1 MKKYLVIFLI
11 LATVVIG
18 GCGDKADIASDNI
31 SKAADN
37 FEVFRVIHFV
47 NGITDKELLRIEGL
61 CNINA
66 DSDGNGQL
74 EVTCK
79 NGEDDYTKQFLGLSD
94 NMTYFVEQPVGV
106 DVSEERYRVTWKPEQ
121 IIPDVNEQS
130 NPAP

>member
-1 MKKYLVIFLI
+1 MKKTLALI
-11 LATVVIG
+11 VALIAAVALAA
-18 GCGDKADIASDNI
+18 CGDKADVASDNI

-37 FEVFRVIHFV
+37 FEVFRSIHFV

-61 CNINA
+61 CNIA
-66 DSDGNGQL
+66 DEGSQL

-94 NMTYFVEQPVGV
+94 NMTYFVEQPVGI

-121 IIPDVNEQS
+121 IIPDVNES
-130 NPAP
+130 SSPAP